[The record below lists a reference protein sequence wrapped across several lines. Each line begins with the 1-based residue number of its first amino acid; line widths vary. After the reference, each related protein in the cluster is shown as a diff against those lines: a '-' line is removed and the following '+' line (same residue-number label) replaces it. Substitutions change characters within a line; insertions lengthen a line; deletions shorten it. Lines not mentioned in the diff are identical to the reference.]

1 MAEVAALSEKFR
13 KFGVLGAGVI
23 PDSLATVR
31 LAESLDRERAQEAG
45 TVGAPP
51 ASAAEGQSEAL
62 ATASAHAAS
71 TSEAQ
76 GSGSAVS
83 SWKLGP
89 GETLSRQQI
98 LEILSETARVQGIVQ
113 QEISVLARELATSK
127 NGKKKRKPL
136 SFVDGHKKIQ
146 ELGLPKEPLEEHG
159 LTETAFQKLLLQYE
173 EDEEVMT
180 CAQKLLH
187 PAGKGDPDRARRITM
202 DRIIEIHQFMVTEMQ
217 KVLQE
222 FLQLPQDVRRTFTGK
237 GCETTAELLVSVAV
251 EQQLLVRCEDVE
263 QAVIMYE
270 DALGGN
276 PEFTRCTEQ
285 LASMMQH
292 LIGSCQPRLAKTEFL
307 RVLVHLGECT
317 KKAKAFAKSLYE
329 DYRAKRCGVEQAYRR
344 FEVFN
349 EEAAQSADADLPDL
363 SSVEMQLCFEEYRS
377 DSEVKQ
383 AWEKSGAETNVLMQN
398 MMINGSREPLE
409 ASSSSRGMK
418 KKKASEVVEM
428 QELMVDELKRVSE
441 ATATAL
447 RNGAAKQGPWK
458 AELAVQMVQALASA
472 AVERRYG
479 VSAEE
484 MTLMGFQQATSLQKS
499 ERFVRATEK
508 QQEILMTI
516 PQLCQSN
523 GN

>member
-23 PDSLATVR
+23 PDALATVR
-31 LAESLDRERAQEAG
+31 LAENLDREKAQDA
-45 TVGAPP
+45 APAP
-51 ASAAEGQSEAL
+51 VEGRSEAL
-62 ATASAHAAS
+62 ATASSEGNGNA
-71 TSEAQ
+71 TS
-76 GSGSAVS
+76 SG
-83 SWKLGP
+83 KLAP
-89 GETLSRQQI
+89 GQTLSRKQI

-146 ELGLPKEPLEEHG
+146 DLHLPREPLEDHG
-159 LTETAFQKLLLQYE
+159 LTEAAFQKLLLQYE

-180 CAQKLLH
+180 CAQRLLH
-187 PAGKGDPDRARRITM
+187 PAGKGDPERARRITM

-217 KVLQE
+217 KVLRE
-222 FLQLPQDVRRTFTGK
+222 FLELPQDVRRTFTGK

-251 EQQLLVRCEDVE
+251 EQHLLVRCEDVE

-292 LIGSCQPRLAKTEFL
+292 LIGSCQPRMEKSEFL
-307 RVLVHLGECT
+307 RVLRHLGECT
-317 KKAKAFAKSLYE
+317 GKAKAFAKSLYE
-329 DYRAKRCGVEQAYRR
+329 DYRGKRCGVEQAYRR

-349 EEAAQSADADLPDL
+349 EEAAQSAEADLPDL
-363 SSVEMQLCFEEYRS
+363 SSVEMQLCFDEYRS
-377 DSEVKQ
+377 DREVKE
-383 AWEKSGAETNVLMQN
+383 AWDKSGAETNVLMQN
-398 MMINGSREPLE
+398 MMVGGSREPPE
-409 ASSSSRGMK
+409 TSSPSRGK

-428 QELMVDELKRVSE
+428 QELMVDELKRLSE
-441 ATATAL
+441 ATGNAL

-484 MTLMGFQQATSLQKS
+484 MTLLGFQQATSLQKS

-516 PQLCQSN
+516 PHLCQSN
-523 GN
+523 GNSAGSS